1 MCYLLKLK
9 IHTNTKNKKMIELQN
24 NEIPIPGTNPAAG
37 MIKDTLDYR
46 GATQVDVAKAMRI
59 SPSVLCDILKGRKGV
74 SADFALRFERCLGI
88 SAQWLLDLQN
98 QYDFSKAYHGKIKK
112 IEEEVVVLDFKE
124 AS

>member
-1 MCYLLKLK
+1 MCCLFKLK
-9 IHTNTKNKKMIELQN
+9 IHTNTENKKMIELQK
-24 NEIPIPGTNPAAG
+24 NEIPVPGANPAAG
-37 MIKDTLDYR
+37 MIKDTLDYH
-46 GATQVDVAKAMRI
+46 GATQVEVAKAMRI

-98 QYDFSKAYHGKIKK
+98 QHDFSKAYHGKIEK
-112 IEEEVVVLDFKE
+112 IEREVTVLDYKE

>member
-1 MCYLLKLK
+1 M
-9 IHTNTKNKKMIELQN
+9 KKMIELQK

-37 MIKDTLDYR
+37 MIKDTLDYH

-98 QYDFSKAYHGKIKK
+98 QHDFSKAYHGKIKK
-112 IEEEVVVLDFKE
+112 IKEEVIVLDFKE